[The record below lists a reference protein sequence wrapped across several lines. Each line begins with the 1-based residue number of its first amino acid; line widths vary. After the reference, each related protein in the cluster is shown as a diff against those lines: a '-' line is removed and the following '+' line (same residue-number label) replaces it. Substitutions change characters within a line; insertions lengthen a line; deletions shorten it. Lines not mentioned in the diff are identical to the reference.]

1 VFTHEYA
8 KLLRKFLLS
17 SSVSLKMCLI
27 VFSYK
32 QHPQY
37 PVIFA
42 ANRDEHYERPSRA
55 AQFWDDNPNILA
67 GKDLKAGG
75 TWMGINKQG
84 EFSAITNYRDPEI
97 EKENPPSRGKL
108 VLDFL
113 HTEDDAPVYFSEL
126 QPHADQYMGFNLLAG
141 SVDQL
146 GYYSNQRDDILFL
159 DSGLYG
165 LSNHLLET
173 SWPKVRRA
181 KKKLHHIIQD
191 HVLTPALLFDL
202 LADDREAPDEE
213 LPDTGIPKDIEK
225 KVSPIFIKSDGYG
238 TRCSTVLLIDHHG
251 KATFAERRFKPGTMQ
266 VEEEN
271 QYILSI

>member
-1 VFTHEYA
+1 
-8 KLLRKFLLS
+8 
-17 SSVSLKMCLI
+17 MCLI

-37 PVIFA
+37 PLIFA
-42 ANRDEHYERPSRA
+42 ANRDEYYERPSQA
-55 AQFWDDNPNILA
+55 AHFWENYPNILA

-75 TWMGINKQG
+75 TWMGINKEG
-84 EFSAITNYRDPEI
+84 EFSAITNYRDPNI

-113 HTEDDAPVYFSEL
+113 QTDENAQNYLSEL
-126 QPHADQYMGFNLLAG
+126 QSHADQYMGFNLLAG
-141 SVDQL
+141 SLDQL
-146 GYYSNQRDDILFL
+146 GYYSNQQDNILFL
-159 DSGLYG
+159 DSGLFG

-191 HVLTPALLFDL
+191 KDITPEPLFDL
-202 LADDREAPDEE
+202 LTDDHEAPDEE
-213 LPDTGIPKDIEK
+213 LPDTGIPKEIEK
-225 KVSPIFIKSDGYG
+225 KVSPIFIKSEGYG
-238 TRCSTVLLIDHHG
+238 TRCSTILLIDHLG
-251 KATFAERRFKPGTMQ
+251 KVTFAERRYKPQTTE

-271 QYILSI
+271 RYSFSIRK

>member
-1 VFTHEYA
+1 
-8 KLLRKFLLS
+8 
-17 SSVSLKMCLI
+17 MCLI

-32 QHPQY
+32 KHPQY
-37 PVIFA
+37 PLIFA

-55 AQFWDDNPNILA
+55 ARFWDNNPNILA

-75 TWMGINKQG
+75 TWMGINKWG

-108 VLDFL
+108 VFDFL
-113 HTEDDAPVYFSEL
+113 QTDKNAQVYLSEL
-126 QPHADQYMGFNLLAG
+126 QSHADQYMGFNLLAG
-141 SVDQL
+141 SLDQL
-146 GYYSNQRDDILFL
+146 GYYSNQQDDILFL

-181 KKKLHHIIQD
+181 KKNLSHIIQD
-191 HVLTPALLFDL
+191 DSITLEPLFDL

-213 LPDTGIPKDIEK
+213 LPDTGIPKEIEK

-251 KATFAERRFKPGTMQ
+251 KATFAERRFKPGTME

-271 QYILSI
+271 RYQFSIAQ

>member
-1 VFTHEYA
+1 
-8 KLLRKFLLS
+8 
-17 SSVSLKMCLI
+17 MCLI
-27 VFSYK
+27 AFSYK

-37 PVIFA
+37 PLIFA

-55 AQFWDDNPNILA
+55 AQFWNGNANILA

-84 EFSAITNYRDPEI
+84 EFSAITNYRDPYI

-113 HTEDDAPVYFSEL
+113 QTDKSAQGYLPEL
-126 QPHADQYMGFNLLAG
+126 QSRAEQYMGFNLLAG
-141 SVDQL
+141 SLDQL
-146 GYYSNQRDDILFL
+146 GYYSNQQDNIHYL

-173 SWPKVRRA
+173 PWPKVRLA
-181 KKKLHHIIQD
+181 KSKLQSLVNGNSIS
-191 HVLTPALLFDL
+191 PEPLFNL
-202 LADDREAPDEE
+202 LADDREAPAEE
-213 LPDTGIPKDIEK
+213 LPDTGIPKDVEK

-238 TRCSTVLLIDHHG
+238 TRCSTVLLIDDHEEV
-251 KATFAERRFKPGTMQ
+251 TFAERRFKAGSMEI
-266 VEEEN
+266 EEEN
-271 QYILSI
+271 RYKFSITK

>member
-1 VFTHEYA
+1 
-8 KLLRKFLLS
+8 
-17 SSVSLKMCLI
+17 MCLI

-37 PVIFA
+37 PLIFA

-55 AQFWDDNPNILA
+55 AQFWEEHPDILA

-84 EFSAITNYRDPEI
+84 EFSAITNYRDPDI
-97 EKENPPSRGKL
+97 EKTDPPSRGTL

-113 HTEDDAPVYFSEL
+113 QTHNNAQNYLSAL
-126 QPHADQYMGFNLLAG
+126 QPQAHQYMGFNLLAG
-141 SVDQL
+141 SLDQL
-146 GYYSNQRDDILFL
+146 GYYSNQQDDILFL

-173 SWPKVRRA
+173 SWPKVRLA
-181 KKKLHHIIQD
+181 KRKLHHIIQD
-191 HVLTPALLFDL
+191 DAITPEPLFDL
-202 LADDREAPDEE
+202 LTDDREAPDEA
-213 LPDTGIPKDIEK
+213 LPNTGIPKEIEK

-238 TRCSTVLLIDHHG
+238 TRSSTVLLIDHHG
-251 KATFAERRFKPGTMQ
+251 KATFAERRFKPASME
-266 VEEEN
+266 VKEEN
-271 QYILSI
+271 RYEFSIT

>member
-1 VFTHEYA
+1 
-8 KLLRKFLLS
+8 
-17 SSVSLKMCLI
+17 MCLI

-32 QHPQY
+32 QHSQY

-42 ANRDEHYERPSRA
+42 ANRDEHYRRSSRE
-55 AQFWDDNPNILA
+55 AQFWDENPNILA
-67 GKDLKAGG
+67 GRDLKAGG

-84 EFSAITNYRDPEI
+84 EFSAITNYRDPAI

-113 HTEDDAPVYFSEL
+113 QTDEHAQAYLSAL
-126 QPHADQYMGFNLLAG
+126 QSRADQYMGFSLLAG
-141 SVDQL
+141 SLDQL
-146 GYYSNQRDDILFL
+146 GYYSNQQNDIHFL

-173 SWPKVRRA
+173 PWPKVRLA
-181 KKKLHHIIQD
+181 KRKLQELMND
-191 HVLTPALLFDL
+191 HSISPGSIFEL
-202 LADDREAPDEE
+202 LADDREAPEKE
-213 LPDTGIPKDIEK
+213 LPDTGIPLEVEK

-251 KATFAERRFKPGTMQ
+251 EVTFAERRFKAGSM
-266 VEEEN
+266 EAKEEN
-271 QYILSI
+271 RYTFSIEK